1 MPSASLPHASAQH
14 GDQTLL
20 THALDEWHLEV
31 HGPRSKRKLPRPK
44 WLWLHRDW
52 WLNMRPTKKEH
63 VAIWQAIHWQGAA
76 KPWVPP
82 GQRGPFESGQER
94 AIKPL
99 RTLWLAECR
108 MLRGSACG
116 AEPEALGP
124 ALDRACG
131 NQTTS

>member
-63 VAIWQAIHWQGAA
+63 VAMLDMENLTKEAFDAGLEKCMFI
-76 KPWVPP
+76 
-82 GQRGPFESGQER
+82 SGRSQER
-94 AIKPL
+94 
-99 RTLWLAECR
+99 
-108 MLRGSACG
+108 
-116 AEPEALGP
+116 
-124 ALDRACG
+124 
-131 NQTTS
+131 Q